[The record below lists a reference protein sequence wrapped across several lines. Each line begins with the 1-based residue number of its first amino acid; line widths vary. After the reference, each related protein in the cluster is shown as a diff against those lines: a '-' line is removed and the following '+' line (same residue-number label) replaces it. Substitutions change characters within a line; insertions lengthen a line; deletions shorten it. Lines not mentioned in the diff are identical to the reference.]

1 MRALQRALFKGYD
14 EGSVAV
20 EFGLTLPLLIML
32 SVGTLYIGIVM
43 YSLSGLHNA
52 VEAAARCYS
61 VDAAQCGTATATQAH
76 ATAHYYGSGSPTFV
90 AAATSCGHQVSATG
104 ERCAQRRIE
113 KLEHS
118 SHGERVLPLIAIR
131 T

>member
-1 MRALQRALFKGYD
+1 MSALRRSTFKGCD
-14 EGSVAV
+14 DGSVAV

-61 VDAAQCGTATATQAH
+61 VDATQCATATTTQAY
-76 ATAHYYGSGSPTFV
+76 ANAHYYGSGSPTFV
-90 AAATSCGHQVSATG
+90 ATATSCGHQVSATT
-104 ERCAQRRIE
+104 
-113 KLEHS
+113 S
-118 SHGERVLPLIAIR
+118 VVLSAGLTSWSIPLTASACFP
-131 T
+131 

>member
-1 MRALQRALFKGYD
+1 MRELRRLTFRGFD

-32 SVGTLYIGIVM
+32 CVGTLYIGIVM

-61 VDAAQCGTATATQAH
+61 IDATQCATATTTQVYAK
-76 ATAHYYGSGSPTFV
+76 AHYYGSGTPTF
-90 AAATSCGHQVSATG
+90 AAAAVSCGHQVSAT
-104 ERCAQRRIE
+104 A
-113 KLEHS
+113 S
-118 SHGERVLPLIAIR
+118 VVLSAGLTSWSIPLTASACFP
-131 T
+131 